1 MEILIE
7 ETMLFRYSCKD
18 MGLICPFIAKS
29 EALEDVTKTALEHVL
44 AEHRD
49 SFNNLNTPEEI
60 ERMRLA
66 LERSTRVVVG

>member
-1 MEILIE
+1 
-7 ETMLFRYSCKD
+7 
-18 MGLICPFIAKS
+18 MGLICPFIVKS
-29 EALEDVTKTALEHVL
+29 ETVEEVTKFALEHVL

-49 SFNNLNTPEEI
+49 SFNNLQTPEEI